1 MISRLLWLGGSAV
14 VTAILIAVW
23 QFIANL
29 KLLPAV
35 FFPGPDVTWRAFVK
49 GMTTGEL
56 LPAALTTLG
65 QMLSGWSSAAVLGVL
80 LGGAIASSPM
90 LRVYCVPS
98 LEYFRQIPSSAKLPV
113 AMMILGMNDEMIV
126 VIIAIGAVW
135 PVLLSMIQGFGSIEP
150 RLIDT
155 GRNLQLGKVAM
166 FWKIGLPSA
175 LPDIFA
181 GLRISLTISLILA
194 VVAEILTGLGGI
206 GTLLQ
211 HSASLYRGSELFAGI
226 MVLSIIGLLC
236 NFALASVSGRLL
248 RR

>member
-1 MISRLLWLGGSAV
+1 MINRVLWLGASAV
-14 VTAILIAVW
+14 VTAALIAIW
-23 QFIANL
+23 QFVADL

-35 FFPGPDVTWRAFVK
+35 FFPGPDATWKAFVK
-49 GMTTGEL
+49 GMISGEL
-56 LPAALTTLG
+56 LPAALTTLA
-65 QMLSGWSSAAVLGVL
+65 QMLSGWVSAAVLGVL
-80 LGGAIASSPM
+80 LGSAIASSPM
-90 LRVYCVPS
+90 LRAYCVPT
-98 LEYFRQIPSSAKLPV
+98 LEYFRQIPSSAKLPI
-113 AMMILGMNDEMIV
+113 AMMILGMNDQMIIM
-126 VIIAIGAVW
+126 IIAIGAVW
-135 PVLLSMIQGFGSIEP
+135 PVLLSTIQGFGSIEP

-155 GRNLQLGKVAM
+155 ARNLQLGKIAM
-166 FWKIGLPSA
+166 FWKVGLPSA

-206 GTLLQ
+206 GTQLQ

-236 NFALASVSGRLL
+236 NFVLASLSARLL

>member
-1 MISRLLWLGGSAV
+1 MITRILWLGGSAA
-14 VTAILIAVW
+14 VTAALIAVW

-35 FFPGPDVTWRAFVK
+35 FFPGPDVTWKAFVK
-49 GMTTGEL
+49 GMTSGEL
-56 LPAALTTLG
+56 LPAAMTTLA
-65 QMLSGWSSAAVLGVL
+65 QMLSGWVSAAVLGVL
-80 LGGAIASSPM
+80 LGGAIASSPA
-90 LRVYCVPS
+90 LRTYCVPT
-98 LEYFRQIPSSAKLPV
+98 LEYFRQIPSSAKLPI
-113 AMMILGMNDEMIV
+113 AMMILGMNDQMII

-135 PVLLSMIQGFGSIEP
+135 PVLLSTIQGFGSIEP

-155 GRNLQLGKVAM
+155 ARNLQLGKAAM

-206 GTLLQ
+206 GTVLQ

-236 NFALASVSGRLL
+236 NFVLASLSSRLL

>member
-1 MISRLLWLGGSAV
+1 MIARLLWLAASAV
-14 VTAILIAVW
+14 VTAILVVIW
-23 QFIANL
+23 QFVANL

-35 FFPGPDVTWRAFVK
+35 FFPGPDVTWRAFIK

-65 QMLSGWSSAAVLGVL
+65 QMLSGWVSAAVLGVL

-90 LRVYCVPS
+90 LRAYCVPT
-98 LEYFRQIPSSAKLPV
+98 LEYFRQIPSSAKLPI

-135 PVLLSMIQGFGSIEP
+135 PVLLSTVQGFGAIEP
-150 RLIDT
+150 RLLDT
-155 GRNLQLGKVAM
+155 GRNLQLGKAAT

-236 NFALASVSGRLL
+236 NFALASVSVRLL

>member
-1 MISRLLWLGGSAV
+1 MINRILWLGGSAV
-14 VTAILIAVW
+14 VTTVLIAIW
-23 QFIANL
+23 QVIANL

-35 FFPGPDVTWRAFVK
+35 FFPGPDVTWKAFVK
-49 GMTTGEL
+49 GVTYGDL
-56 LPAALTTLG
+56 LPAAMTTIS
-65 QMLSGWSSAAVLGVL
+65 QMLSGWISAAIIGVL
-80 LGGAIASSPM
+80 LGGAIASSPG
-90 LRVYCVPS
+90 LRAYCVPT
-98 LEYFRQIPSSAKLPV
+98 LEYFRQIPSSAKLPI
-113 AMMILGMNDEMIV
+113 AMMILGMSDQMII

-135 PVLLSMIQGFGSIEP
+135 PVLLSTIQGFGSIEP

-155 GRNLQLGKVAM
+155 ARNLQLGKAAM

-206 GTLLQ
+206 GTVLQ
-211 HSASLYRGSELFAGI
+211 QSASLYRGSELFAGI

-236 NFALASVSGRLL
+236 NFVLASLSPRLL